1 MYACVGLRLF
11 AANLRKKKLLRV
23 DDFFENHYRLG
34 EISLTRPRNF
44 PWPPK
49 KFPWAVYQVFLGVVV
64 GGVGGIKKIWRNLRY
79 ATRMLNCDNKEF
91 A

>member
-1 MYACVGLRLF
+1 LSARRNFPGPPKKFSL
-11 AANLRKKKLLRV
+11 AAQ
-23 DDFFENHYRLG
+23 